1 MTKKNYE
8 ISSRTISSPQA
19 VSDIL
24 SGLEPPL
31 DTLLGVLNAASE
43 FLDLV
48 EAFILDLEDPQKNLF
63 LQLLEEARNILKAFR
78 DAGVYSIFIPP
89 PVNEVR
95 SLVESYTQRADA
107 LQMTVDE
114 QRGFSKSTVDSFV
127 DFTDPYQFVPGGMYR
142 VQSLLTNAF
151 RDINDANRP
160 VFSESGSQMGGLVL
174 FVDGG
179 PTDMTNLLQVWLS
192 LLGSLIGSALS
203 AYLDVVNPPDFNIKN
218 ANGRVELSWQ
228 DPSALVPPVA
238 YEVVRS
244 EFPEGDK
251 IPTVVTTDTGES
263 VQDFLRDSDGFVTK
277 YKIIKTVSPV
287 EDFFKDL
294 YEVSDTTG
302 DLGKPYFYG
311 IRKNFGPLKES
322 GYARSDDPAAGPVSS
337 LKIGIALEGITL
349 KNPLPLEI
357 TFGEKY
363 SSIDRPFTNKQPEVF
378 KIPTL
383 TNLSLAVVQGP
394 GLFRLPRRNGKIE
407 IGDEIMYYKS
417 ISPIG
422 DYYKLEGL
430 LRAREGTI
438 VTKHSV
444 GSPVDIL
451 GVYTNTTVGTEPN
464 FLPPIKVSTLIPPL
478 GDFIDTL
485 LALLTSISEGFLSA
499 TGNIRQYIDSQQ
511 QRIDALIRDLER
523 LKALLDSLDLGSLG
537 ITVSAVFYPVKA
549 HGTEGMVER
558 INQSFSDPNF
568 PETNFSNVASA
579 FGIFWAG
586 PQASAISQVIDSIL
600 VKV

>member
-1 MTKKNYE
+1 MTKKNYD
-8 ISSRTISSPQA
+8 ISSRSISTPQS

-31 DTLLGVLNAASE
+31 DTLLGLLNTASE

-48 EAFILDLEDPQKNLF
+48 EAFIVDLEDPQKNLF
-63 LQLLEEARNILKAFR
+63 LQLLEEARNILKSFR

-95 SLVESYTQRADA
+95 ALVESYTQRAES
-107 LQMTVDE
+107 LQKAVDD
-114 QRGFSKSTVDSFV
+114 QRGFSKSTVDTLV
-127 DFTDPYQFVPGGMYR
+127 DFTDPYQFVPGGLYR

-151 RDINDANRP
+151 RDINDSNRP
-160 VFSESGSQMGGLVL
+160 TFSESGSQMGGLVL

-192 LLGSLIGSALS
+192 LLGSLVGSALS
-203 AYLDVVNPPDFNIKN
+203 TSLDVVSPPDFSLRN

-228 DPSALVPPVA
+228 DPAALVPPVA

-244 EFPEGDK
+244 DYPEGDK

-263 VQDFLRDSDGFVTK
+263 VGDFLRDSDGFVTK
-277 YKIIKTVSPV
+277 YKIVKTVSPAT
-287 EDFFKDL
+287 DFFKDT

-302 DLGKPYFYG
+302 EVGKSYFYG

-322 GYARSDDPAAGPVSS
+322 GYARTDDPAAGPVSS
-337 LKIGIALEGITL
+337 LKVGISLEGITL
-349 KNPLPLEI
+349 KNPLALEV

-383 TNLSLAVVQGP
+383 TNLSSAVVQGP
-394 GLFRLPRRNGKIE
+394 GLFRLPRRNGKIK
-407 IGDEIMYYKS
+407 IGGEIMYYKS
-417 ISPIG
+417 ISPVG
-422 DYYKLEGL
+422 EFYKLEGL
-430 LRAREGTI
+430 LRAREGT
-438 VTKHSV
+438 VVSKHSV
-444 GSPVDIL
+444 GSSVDIL
-451 GVYTNTTVGTEPN
+451 GVYTNTTVGAEPN
-464 FLPPIKVSTLIPPL
+464 FLPPIKVSTLLPPL
-478 GDFIDTL
+478 GDFIDTM

-511 QRIDALIRDLER
+511 QRIDSLIRDLER
-523 LKALLDSLDLGSLG
+523 LKDLLDSLDLGSLG
-537 ITVSAVFYPVKA
+537 VSVSAVFYPVKT
-549 HGTEGMVER
+549 HGTEGMVDR
-558 INQSFSDPNF
+558 INQSFSDPSF
-568 PETNFSNVASA
+568 PKTSFSNISSA
-579 FGIFWAG
+579 FGVFWAG
-586 PQASAISQVIDSIL
+586 PQATAISQVVDSIL